1 MAGLFAITLG
11 LGIWIIG
18 WTFGLKSFDVFML
31 AVAIAVGVAA
41 VHITAPFIGQM
52 LGKTP
57 DPDA

>member
-1 MAGLFAITLG
+1 MGGLFAITLG

-18 WTFGLKSFDVFML
+18 WTLGFKSFDVFMI

-41 VHITAPFIGQM
+41 VQITAPFVAQM